1 MIIFKEVVMKKYI
14 MTVGLLFV
22 SLSVFAQSIDRS
34 QYKEI
39 DLFSYKV
46 EGKQKE
52 GQYSVKYKMVL
63 KFNNQSGTNINFQDD
78 AGDYLN
84 LETTKRWSLNRG
96 QVVTIYLSSKHTIYG
111 MWLEEKLDDLETS
124 STSSVKPWLP
134 YVSNGKTGLH
144 GWYLQDMGNG
154 TYKEV
159 YFE

>member
-1 MIIFKEVVMKKYI
+1 MKKYV
-14 MTVGLLFV
+14 MAAGLLFV
-22 SLSVFAQSIDRS
+22 SLLVFAQSVDRS

-46 EGKQKE
+46 EGNKKE
-52 GQYSVKYKMVL
+52 REYDVKYKMVL
-63 KFNNQSGTNINFQDD
+63 KFSHQRGTTVTFQDD
-78 AGDYLN
+78 AGDYLI
-84 LETTKRWSLNRG
+84 LETTKRWSLNNG
-96 QVVTIYLSSKHTIYG
+96 QVVTVYLSARHNTILA
-111 MWLEEKLDDLETS
+111 WLDQKLDDLETS
-124 STSSVKPWLP
+124 TTSSVKPWLP

>member
-1 MIIFKEVVMKKYI
+1 MKKYV
-14 MTVGLLFV
+14 MAAGLLFV
-22 SLSVFAQSIDRS
+22 SLSIFAQSADRS

-46 EGKQKE
+46 EGNKKE
-52 GQYSVKYKMVL
+52 REYYVKYKMVL
-63 KFNNQSGTNINFQDD
+63 KFNNQNGTNVIFQDD
-78 AGDYLN
+78 AGDYIF

-96 QVVTIYLSSKHTIYG
+96 QVVTVFLSAKHSTIG
-111 MWLEEKLDDLETS
+111 SWFEEKLDDLETS
-124 STSSVKPWLP
+124 TTSSVKPWLP

-144 GWYLQDMGNG
+144 GWYLQEMGNG